1 MRKTR
6 ILPMIFGI
14 LLIVGG
20 VISLFSPVET
30 STVIPYI
37 IGLALSAAG
46 VGKIFRW
53 ADEKRFY
60 GRSRWSLAGAVI
72 CLAFGLILVFS
83 PAFQLSMGA
92 SMIMLI
98 GCWILVMGILRIVH
112 AFRLKQMDGYDVWG
126 SLVSSSWYMAL
137 FPGIG
142 MVLFGLLN
150 ILRPQ
155 IGLGMIGALTGI
167 VMIGTGTTL
176 LSFGQAAWFW

>member
-1 MRKTR
+1 
-6 ILPMIFGI
+6 
-14 LLIVGG
+14 
-20 VISLFSPVET
+20 
-30 STVIPYI
+30 
-37 IGLALSAAG
+37 
-46 VGKIFRW
+46 
-53 ADEKRFY
+53 
-60 GRSRWSLAGAVI
+60 
-72 CLAFGLILVFS
+72 
-83 PAFQLSMGA
+83 
-92 SMIMLI
+92 MIMLI

-155 IGLGMIGALTGI
+155 IGLGMIGALIGI

-176 LSFGQAAWFW
+176 LSFGQSAWFW